1 MSEEISRLIALQ
13 ELDSELAGL
22 GRETEGV
29 RQAQADREKAVS
41 EREAQAG
48 RCRAKAVELEQSR
61 ETIKA
66 AGEEA
71 AERIKERQVR
81 MMQVQTSREHQALL
95 KEIEDAK
102 RQIKDTEDQLLQ
114 VMEDAE
120 AELKK
125 AAELENICKGER
137 KLLAEEAAKA
147 AEAVRQIEAR
157 RAEVLARRDQLALEL
172 PEAQRRRYEKLL
184 AKRKG
189 LAVVRVSAGVCQ
201 GCFMTVPPQLFN
213 QVRKGGEICSC
224 PACQRILFYIADENE
239 PPVQPVR
246 PRPDDDHD
254 LYEEAE
260 DEESEDDLLND
271 E

>member
-1 MSEEISRLIALQ
+1 LNEEISRLTALQ
-13 ELDSELAGL
+13 ELDSELARL
-22 GRETEGV
+22 GRETESV

-48 RCRAKAVELEQSR
+48 RCRAKAVDLEQSR
-61 ETIKA
+61 EAIKT

-71 AERIKERQVR
+71 AERIKERQVK

-102 RQIKDTEDQLLQ
+102 KQIKDTEEQLLQ

-125 AAELENICKGER
+125 AEELESLCKGER
-137 KLLAEEAAKA
+137 RRLAEAAVKTE
-147 AEAVRQIEAR
+147 EAVRQIEAS
-157 RAEVLARRDQLALEL
+157 RAEVLVRRNQLALEL
-172 PEAQRRRYEKLL
+172 PEAQRKRYEKLL

-213 QVRKGGEICSC
+213 QARKGGELCSC

-239 PPVQPVR
+239 PAQSVR
-246 PRPDDDHD
+246 PRPEEDI
-254 LYEEAE
+254 YEEAE
-260 DEESEDDLLND
+260 DEENEDDLLND